1 MKTLRLILG
10 DQLNPNHSWFKNVDE
25 EIIYVLMEVK
35 QETNYVLHHA
45 QKIIAIFAA
54 MRDFESSLT
63 KNGHQVIYLKIN
75 DGVNQHS
82 FKANLNVMFNQHNI
96 KKFEYQEPDEYR
108 LDQELMEF
116 CNEIS
121 IPSQCYS
128 SEHFYTERYEI
139 GDYFKNKKSWLM
151 ESFYRSMRKKHQVL
165 MSENNEPIGSKWNF
179 DQENRKA
186 WKGTPKVF
194 PDFRPTHDHSEI
206 WNEINEVKVK
216 SFGSNNASVFRWPL
230 NRNEALKHLDF
241 FIKNILMHFG
251 DYQDAMHIDQP
262 RMFHSLVS
270 FALNT
275 KMLSPT
281 EVVSKVEKSYLNN
294 QISINTAEGFIRQII
309 GWREYIRGF
318 YWSHMPDLQNLNFFN
333 HQLPVP
339 SWFWNGKTKMNCLK
353 YTINQSLEN
362 AYAHHIQRLM
372 VVGNFSL
379 LAGINPQSLHE
390 WYLGIYIDAF
400 EWVEMPNTLG
410 MSQFADGGKLASKPY
425 VSSANYINKMSNYC
439 EGCHYTR
446 NEKIGDKACPFNS
459 LYWNFFIVNNK
470 QLNKNPRLAIV
481 NKQIQSM
488 DRSTIKSIQMQAKK
502 HILNIENL

>member
-1 MKTLRLILG
+1 
-10 DQLNPNHSWFKNVDE
+10 
-25 EIIYVLMEVK
+25 
-35 QETNYVLHHA
+35 
-45 QKIIAIFAA
+45 
-54 MRDFESSLT
+54 
-63 KNGHQVIYLKIN
+63 
-75 DGVNQHS
+75 
-82 FKANLNVMFNQHNI
+82 
-96 KKFEYQEPDEYR
+96 
-108 LDQELMEF
+108 
-116 CNEIS
+116 
-121 IPSQCYS
+121 
-128 SEHFYTERYEI
+128 
-139 GDYFKNKKSWLM
+139 
-151 ESFYRSMRKKHQVL
+151 
-165 MSENNEPIGSKWNF
+165 
-179 DQENRKA
+179 
-186 WKGTPKVF
+186 
-194 PDFRPTHDHSEI
+194 
-206 WNEINEVKVK
+206 
-216 SFGSNNASVFRWPL
+216 
-230 NRNEALKHLDF
+230 
-241 FIKNILMHFG
+241 MHFG
-251 DYQDAMHIDQP
+251 DYQDAMHKDQP

-318 YWSHMPDLQNLNFFN
+318 YWSHMPDLQNLNYFN

-339 SWFWNGKTKMNCLK
+339 SWFWNGRTKMNCLK

-372 VVGNFSL
+372 IVGNFSL

-439 EGCHYTR
+439 EGCHYSR

-459 LYWNFFIVNNK
+459 LYWNFFVVNNK